1 MSRSNPAICV
11 TCISR
16 SDTFVREE
24 NQKVKTEN
32 QENNF
37 EDFINTETNDL
48 SRDLSLSVSL
58 NEIRK
63 SAMDI
68 MATLNNIK
76 VLFYDK
82 DNLYNEISFIYIHSF
97 IL

>member
-11 TCISR
+11 SR

-24 NQKVKTEN
+24 NQKINTED
-32 QENNF
+32 QKDVF
-37 EDFINTETNDL
+37 EDFTNTETDDL

-63 SAMDI
+63 SALDI
-68 MATLNNIK
+68 VAALNNIK
-76 VLFYDK
+76 VLF
-82 DNLYNEISFIYIHSF
+82 
-97 IL
+97 